1 MALIAQHKL
10 AIIGVVIVVVGGI
23 WYGLT
28 KQSAPP
34 ALLTTVTTATGSPT
48 NDTAD
53 QELVATLL
61 TLRAVT
67 LSGTILQDPAFTG
80 LKDFGTT
87 IVAEPIGRQNPFAPL
102 GSTAPTGT
110 STQSAAPATTR

>member
-10 AIIGVVIVVVGGI
+10 AIICVIIVVVGGI
-23 WYGLT
+23 WYGLRE
-28 KQSAPP
+28 QSAPP
-34 ALLTTVTTATGSPT
+34 ALLTTVTTTTGSPT
-48 NDTAD
+48 ADSAD

-87 IVAEPIGRQNPFAPL
+87 IVSEPIGRPNPFAPL
-102 GSTAPTGT
+102 GSGVPAST
-110 STQSAAPATTR
+110 STQSQTPADR